1 MQHLRVNVISAGPAL
16 ALPVEIY
23 TPSGSLIGSG
33 AVSSRRSRLFELPL
47 RKSEQADRP
56 LERVYVFAK
65 LPGGATIQEVAELNA
80 DGGQVILNA
89 TKHSPYEWLEWV
101 TPFRSLQHL
110 SGEQTH
116 DLGELSVNSSRRIGK
131 VWATLWVF
139 RDQRWE
145 ATTEVHFERLRGT
158 RGIRQL
164 TIDVPSYPHLL
175 QLGGEEL
182 AWRLVSLPLGERVNI
197 ALTPSSQAAVGDALD
212 ITVSRQYPENELVMS
227 YLSRGAIPEAS
238 QLTEF
243 MNIADKMLYEKFSD
257 PISAVA
263 GGYAL
268 LRTGRLERR
277 QDWLRNLEYHFSH
290 IPDVKILKAA
300 LAREQEGVS
309 ENYIRKIL
317 LDAMAVG
324 LPIFSLGMTLLLD
337 NMAAMHRGKSENRQF
352 HRAYLAVQAYVRA
365 KCSNSMYLAFYGKSP
380 AEPLWSKIYGTQQAG
395 AATPVSQGSN
405 PPVFMRRPKG
415 SPRSVRYGA
424 TSVILPQAPVSGQMF
439 ETSGEIVKAKLR
451 PIEMGRWISLPDLPE
466 SALKYARKKIDTA
479 VPSIEIQTLPDYLAG
494 QEEAESAMES
504 AVHKI
509 ERPRQSIALELK
521 SVIVPVR
528 AANPPNR
535 QNAKYWQTARIFNS
549 IPVIDEDE

>member
-1 MQHLRVNVISAGPAL
+1 MQYLQVSINSVDSAL
-16 ALPVEIY
+16 TLPVEIY
-23 TPSGSLIGSG
+23 TPSGSLICSG
-33 AVSSRRSRLFELPL
+33 VISSRQFRRFELPL

-56 LERVYVFAK
+56 HERVYVFAK
-65 LPGGATIQEVAELNA
+65 LPGGATIQEIAELDA
-80 DGGQVILNA
+80 DGGKVIFNPA
-89 TKHSPYEWLEWV
+89 QNSPYEWLEWV

-116 DLGELSVNSSRRIGK
+116 NPDRLSVSLSRRIGK
-131 VWATLWVF
+131 VWATLWEF
-139 RDQRWE
+139 HEQRWE
-145 ATTEVHFERLRGT
+145 ATEVHFENRRGN

-164 TIDVPSYPHLL
+164 VIDVPRRPHLL

-182 AWRLVSLPLGERVNI
+182 AWRLVSLPPGERVNI
-197 ALTPSSQAAVGDALD
+197 ALTPSPQAVGGDALD
-212 ITVSRQYPENELVMS
+212 ITVGRQYPENELVMS

-243 MNIADKMLYEKFSD
+243 MDIADHMLYEKFND

-277 QDWLRNLEYHFSH
+277 EDWLRNLVHYFPH
-290 IPDVKILKAA
+290 IADVKILKAA

-309 ENYIRKIL
+309 ENYIRKML

-337 NMAAMHRGKSENRQF
+337 NMAAMHRGKSESRQF

-365 KCSNSMYLAFYGKSP
+365 KCSNSIYLAFYGKSP
-380 AEPLWSKIYGTQQAG
+380 AEPLWSPIYGTQQAG

-424 TSVILPQAPVSGQMF
+424 TSVILPRAPVSGQML
-439 ETSGEIVKAKLR
+439 ETSGEIVKAQLR

-466 SALKYARKKIDTA
+466 SALKYARKKRDSA

-494 QEEAESAMES
+494 QEEAESAIES

-509 ERPRQSIALELK
+509 ELPRQSVALQLK
-521 SVIVPVR
+521 SVIVPER

-535 QNAKYWQTARIFNS
+535 QNAKYWQTARIYNS
-549 IPVIDEDE
+549 VSVIDEDE